1 MKNTKARFASLG
13 QALVDQSSESPADT
27 PKLEDVTVAVKTA
40 PQKAVKSASQPA
52 RSEMQLA
59 KPLSAPAPARH
70 DARTRGEAEEEGG
83 EPRRQMTVKL
93 PLSLYARLSEEKS
106 RRVVTNNKSW
116 SIQDI
121 ITEALERH
129 LRAH

>member
-1 MKNTKARFASLG
+1 
-13 QALVDQSSESPADT
+13 
-27 PKLEDVTVAVKTA
+27 
-40 PQKAVKSASQPA
+40 
-52 RSEMQLA
+52 
-59 KPLSAPAPARH
+59 
-70 DARTRGEAEEEGG
+70 
-83 EPRRQMTVKL
+83 MTVKL